1 VELEE
6 ATAGPAYIST
16 GHLPEA
22 DRVGALVAEVHA
34 LVEPEDDGAV
44 SAVYPAL
51 AAADPDRFG
60 ICLIG
65 VDGTTWSA
73 GQVDDP
79 FTLMSVSKPFTF
91 ALLCERVGTE
101 VARTAIGVDATG
113 LPFDSVAAVERSDD
127 GRTNPMVNAGA
138 IATVAAWAAAVAAD
152 AGGPVGV
159 EDLWAELSNG
169 FERFT
174 GHRLELDEATY
185 RSASATNL
193 RNRALVQLLDS
204 LGAMPG
210 DGAVALDLYTR
221 QCCLSVTARDLAS
234 MGATLA
240 HGGIQPATDERV
252 VDQET
257 CRCTLAVMATAGM
270 YETSGDW
277 LYRVGLPAKSGIGG
291 GIVTAS
297 PGKGALG
304 TFSPRLDPA
313 GNSVRGTLA
322 TAALARRLGLDLF
335 STPDT

>member
-1 VELEE
+1 MELEE

-16 GHLPEA
+16 GHLPA
-22 DRVGALVAEVHA
+22 PDRVGTLVDEVHA

-44 SAVYPAL
+44 SGVYPAL

-60 ICLIG
+60 ICLVG
-65 VDGTTWSA
+65 VDGTTWAA
-73 GQVDDP
+73 GHVDEP

-91 ALLCERVGTE
+91 ALLCERVGTDA
-101 VARTAIGVDATG
+101 ARQAIGVDATG
-113 LPFDSVAAVERSDD
+113 LPFDSIAAIERAPD

-138 IATVAAWAAAVAAD
+138 IATVAAWAAAVGAD
-152 AGGPVGV
+152 AGRPLTAD
-159 EDLWAELSNG
+159 ELWAELAAG

-174 GHRLELDEATY
+174 GHRLELDEDTY

-193 RNRALVQLLDS
+193 RNRALVQLLDAV
-204 LGAMPG
+204 GAMPG

-240 HGGIQPATDERV
+240 HGGIQPRTGERV

-304 TFSPRLDPA
+304 TFSPRLDA
-313 GNSVRGTLA
+313 TGNSVRGTLA